1 MSKLSLTKPTLVML
15 YGFPGAGKTYF
26 ARQLAETVGAA
37 NISSDRLRY
46 ELFEK
51 PQYTKQENDIVEH
64 LMEYMSEE
72 FLKAGVSVVYDSNAM
87 RGSQRRK
94 LRELARKV
102 HAEQVLIWTQTDQA
116 TSFARLGVRDR
127 RKSDDKYAAP
137 YDRSGFEAYIGHM
150 QNPYNE
156 DYIVISGKHT
166 FSTQLSAVVKKFY
179 DMGLIDAESATNKVI
194 KPGLVNL
201 IPNPLAGRVDLSRR
215 NIAIR

>member
-26 ARQLAETVGAA
+26 ARQLAESVGAA
-37 NISSDRLRY
+37 HISSDRLRY

-72 FLKAGVSVVYDSNAM
+72 FLKAGVGVVYDSNAM

-94 LRELARKV
+94 LRELARKS

-116 TSFARLGVRDR
+116 TSFARLSVRDR

-137 YDRSGFEAYIGHM
+137 YDKSGFEEYIGHM
-150 QNPYNE
+150 QNPFNE
-156 DYIVISGKHT
+156 DYVVISGKHT
-166 FSTQLSAVVKKFY
+166 YSTQLSAVVKKFY
-179 DMGLIDAESATNKVI
+179 DMGLIDAQSATSKVI